1 MKLSINIE
9 LDKDSSQFLKT
20 SFVNFSKQ
28 LNDLISL
35 FGKVNCSVEEVAV
48 PEPEPEPLPK
58 PAKPASAKPA
68 TKKKTKPRKSN
79 KITLLKVIKK
89 HKNGINFKELQQE
102 TRLTGKQISDNAY
115 LLKKENQIEK
125 TKEGLFVAL

>member
-9 LDKDSSQFLKT
+9 LDKDSSQLLKT
-20 SFVNFSKQ
+20 SFVSFSKQ
-28 LNDLISL
+28 INDLIGF

-48 PEPEPEPLPK
+48 PEPEPEPAPK
-58 PAKPASAKPA
+58 LAKPAA
-68 TKKKTKPRKSN
+68 KKKTKPRKSN
-79 KITLLKVIKK
+79 KMTLLKVIKK
-89 HKNGINFKELQQE
+89 HKDGISFKELQQE

-115 LLKKENQIEK
+115 RLKQENQIEK

>member
-9 LDKDSSQFLKT
+9 LDKDSSQLLKT

-28 LNDLISL
+28 INDLIGI
-35 FGKVNCSVEEVAV
+35 FGKENCSVEEVAV
-48 PEPEPEPLPK
+48 PEPEPEPAPK
-58 PAKPASAKPA
+58 PAKPA
-68 TKKKTKPRKSN
+68 TKKKTKTRKSN
-79 KITLLKVIKK
+79 KMTLLKVIKK

-115 LLKKENQIEK
+115 RLKKENQIEK